1 MPFVKDVHREINV
14 QKLSKEELEDPYLVI
29 DELFDFAHL
38 PEIRE
43 LLWEWLKTTVIG
55 SFPKKLTATER
66 SAILGLYEKIEKLI
80 EAVQVIQNNKKLN
93 IKKRRKIKLVK

>member
-1 MPFVKDVHREINV
+1 MPFVKDVHQQINI

-55 SFPKKLTATER
+55 SFPKKLTASER
-66 SAILGLYEKIEKLI
+66 SAILGLYEKLEKLI
-80 EAVQVIQNNKKLN
+80 EAVQVLQNNKKMKN
-93 IKKRRKIKLVK
+93 KKIKK

>member
-1 MPFVKDVHREINV
+1 MPFVKDVHQQINI

-55 SFPKKLTATER
+55 SFPKKLTASER
-66 SAILGLYEKIEKLI
+66 SAILGLYEKLEKLI
-80 EAVQVIQNNKKLN
+80 EAVQVLQNNKKMKN
-93 IKKRRKIKLVK
+93 KKITQVK